1 MMRRKR
7 ANEEFKEFKEFK
19 EFEESYGQRIVNN

>member
-1 MMRRKR
+1 MMGRKR
-7 ANEEFKEFKEFK
+7 ENEEFK

>member
-7 ANEEFKEFKEFK
+7 ENEEFK